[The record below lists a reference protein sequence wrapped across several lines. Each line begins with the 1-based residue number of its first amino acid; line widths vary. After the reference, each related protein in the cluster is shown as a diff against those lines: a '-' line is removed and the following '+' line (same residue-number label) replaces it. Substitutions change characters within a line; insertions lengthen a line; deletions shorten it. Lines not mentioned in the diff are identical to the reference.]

1 MIMDVENLIIKN
13 CCVLLLTSKY
23 TNNRNRDVVIR
34 LTDRMIK
41 FNLNRNDYDNILH
54 ILYWLSPYDEDSKRR
69 LEVAI
74 EDLYWLRC
82 IHGDI

>member
-23 TNNRNRDVVIR
+23 TNNRNKDVVIR

-41 FNLNRNDYDNILH
+41 
-54 ILYWLSPYDEDSKRR
+54 SDS
-69 LEVAI
+69 
-74 EDLYWLRC
+74 
-82 IHGDI
+82 